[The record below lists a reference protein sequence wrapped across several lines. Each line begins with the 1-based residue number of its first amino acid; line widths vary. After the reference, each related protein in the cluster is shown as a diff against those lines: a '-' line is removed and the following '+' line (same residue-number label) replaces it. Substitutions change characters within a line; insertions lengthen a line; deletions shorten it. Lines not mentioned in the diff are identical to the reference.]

1 MLFEVFPP
9 TEQSSSSPCSPPMA
23 ALYSTHFPLGQQV
36 ISTHGAGSCSLRQ
49 ATTET
54 REFGGRGAAGPSP
67 SLPAWG
73 TRAMI
78 WDGPTNTTGPA
89 CRARLVPVSP
99 MAPLSEG
106 QGGSPISWEMLQQH
120 FSAETAREW
129 VQRESYWRQKGGQR
143 ISCEAGRDKVENILQ
158 QKGLQPSSQMSQ
170 GSKAREI

>member
-1 MLFEVFPP
+1 
-9 TEQSSSSPCSPPMA
+9 MA
-23 ALYSTHFPLGQQV
+23 ALCSTRFPLGQQV

-54 REFGGRGAAGPSP
+54 REFGGRVAASLSP

-129 VQRESYWRQKGGQR
+129 VQRESYWRQKGGQH
-143 ISCEAGRDKVENILQ
+143 ISRGAGRGGVENILQ

-170 GSKAREI
+170 GSKAREM